1 MKQLYGFEL
10 IQDATVT
17 EFNTRARLWRHIAT
31 GAQLLSLE
39 NDDENKVFSI
49 NFRTPWDDST
59 GVAHIMEHSVLCGS
73 QKYPVKEPFVELL
86 KGSLNTFLNAFTFP
100 DKTCYPVASTNLKDF
115 YNLIDVYLDAVLHP
129 LISPYTLLQEGWH
142 YEMDTPDGEISYKG
156 VVFNEMKGAY
166 SSPDGVM
173 EEKSKA
179 LLFPDTPYRHD
190 SGGNPENIPALTYAQ
205 FKKFHEFFYHPTNA
219 RIYFYGDDDPEER
232 LRLIDAA
239 FQGYSALQIDTA
251 VPLQPV
257 FSAPKSAEEFYESSD
272 DPEAKAQLTVNWML
286 PEIVSQEESLGVR
299 ILEHVLIGTPA
310 APLRKALIDSGLG
323 EDLAGVGLET
333 SLRQMLISTGLKGIQ
348 ESDAQKVEALVLD
361 TLKELA
367 NTGIDPQTVAASLNT
382 VEFALRENNTGS
394 FPRGLALML
403 GVLNNWNYD
412 RDPVAPLAFE
422 APLNSIKH
430 RVNAGERYFEN
441 LLQNYLLNNRHRVTL
456 LLRPDAQLSTRR
468 AAAEGDRLNAAR
480 QGMSTAELQQ
490 IIANTAEL
498 HRRQEAADSPE
509 ALATIPMLQRADLEK
524 NIKTIPSEPQES
536 GASTIL
542 YHDLFTNGIL
552 YLDLGFNLRG
562 LSQNWL
568 SYVPVF
574 SRALL
579 ETGTADEDFVQLM
592 QRIGQRTG
600 GIHPSTFT
608 SASRNSSDGAAWL
621 FLRGKAMISQTTD
634 LLNIL
639 KDVLSG
645 ANLNNRERIRQ
656 IALEEKAGLEAGMTG
671 AGHRV
676 VNSRLKARASAADWA
691 AEQMDGI
698 SQLFFLRRLLQQI
711 DQDWAAVEA
720 AFEGMRS
727 ALLRQPLALCNVTV
741 DNTSWNVIHS
751 QVDEFL
757 SSFPTES
764 IPAENW
770 QPPALPLAEGLTLP
784 SQVNF
789 VGKGANLYQ
798 AGYQLNGSAFVIAPY
813 LRGTYMWDKI
823 RVQGGA
829 YGGFCVFDQHSG
841 VFNYL
846 SYRDPNLDQTLAAYD
861 QAAAFLRDLE
871 LSEAELT
878 KAIIGAIGEVDAYQ
892 LPDAKGFT
900 SLARYLLGITD
911 AERQHLRDEILS
923 TSPADFRAFGAAL
936 EAAQP
941 TSAVVV
947 LGSPEAVQSSQLNQ
961 SGGLEVSKVM

>member
-10 IQDATVT
+10 IQDTTVT
-17 EFNTRARLWRHIAT
+17 ELNIRARLWRHIAT

-142 YEMDTPDGEISYKG
+142 YELDTPDGEISYKG

-179 LLFPDTPYRHD
+179 LLFPNTPYRHD
-190 SGGNPENIPALTYAQ
+190 SGGNPENIPDLTYAQ
-205 FKKFHEFFYHPTNA
+205 FKGFHDAFYHPTNA
-219 RIYFYGDDDPEER
+219 RVYFYGDDDPEER

-239 FQGYSALQIDTA
+239 FQGYSAIQIDTA

-257 FSAPKSAEEFYESSD
+257 FAAVKTAEEFYESSD

-323 EDLAGVGLET
+323 EDLAGIGLYS
-333 SLRQMLISTGLKGIQ
+333 SLRQMQVSTGLKGIQ
-348 ESDAQKVEALVLD
+348 ESDAQKVEAVVLD
-361 TLKELA
+361 TLMNLA
-367 NTGIDPQTVAASLNT
+367 KTGIDPQTVAASLNT

-403 GVLNNWNYD
+403 GILNDWNYD
-412 RDPVAPLAFE
+412 RDPVAALAFE
-422 APLNSIKH
+422 APLNSIKR
-430 RVNAGERYFEN
+430 RVSAGERYFEN
-441 LLQNYLLNNRHRVTL
+441 LIQNHFLNNRHRVTL
-456 LLRPDAQLSTRR
+456 LLRPDPQLSIHR
-468 AAAEGDRLNAAR
+468 AAAETQRLNSAR
-480 QGMSTAELQQ
+480 QEMTSAELEQ
-490 IIANTAEL
+490 IIENTAEL
-498 HRRQEAADSPE
+498 HHRQEAADSPE
-509 ALATIPMLQRADLEK
+509 ALATLPMLQLGDLEK
-524 NIKTIPSEPQES
+524 DIKTIPCETQKS
-536 GASTIL
+536 GESTIL
-542 YHDLFTNGIL
+542 FHDLFTNGIL

-562 LSQNWL
+562 LSQDWL
-568 SYVPVF
+568 PYVPVF

-579 ETGTADEDFVQLM
+579 ETGTADEDFVQMM

-600 GIHPSTFT
+600 GVHPTTFT
-608 SASRNSSDGAAWL
+608 SASRNSPDGAAWL
-621 FLRGKAMISQTTD
+621 FLRGKAMVSQTTD
-634 LLNIL
+634 LLSIL

-656 IALEEKAGLEAGMTG
+656 IVLEEKAGLEAGLTN

-676 VNSRLKARASAADWA
+676 VNSRLKARSSAADWA

-711 DQDWAAVEA
+711 DQDWPGLEA
-720 AFEGMRS
+720 AFAGMRS
-727 ALLRQPLALCNVTV
+727 ALVRQPLALCNVTV
-741 DNTSWNVIHS
+741 DSASWNVIRS
-751 QVDEFL
+751 QVADFL
-757 SSFPTES
+757 SGFPADS
-764 IPAENW
+764 IHAANW
-770 QPPALPLAEGLTLP
+770 QPSALPAAEGLTLP

-789 VGKGANLYQ
+789 VGKGSNLYQ
-798 AGYQLNGSAFVIAPY
+798 AGYQLKGSAFVIAPY
-813 LRGTYMWDKI
+813 LGNTYLWDKI

-841 VFNYL
+841 AFNYL
-846 SYRDPNLDQTLAAYD
+846 SYRDPNLDQSLTAYD
-861 QAAAFLRDLE
+861 QAAAFLLNLD

-892 LPDAKGFT
+892 LPDAKGYT

-911 AERQHLRDEILS
+911 TERQRLRDEILS
-923 TSPADFRAFGAAL
+923 TSPADFHAFGETL
-936 EAAQP
+936 EAARP
-941 TSAVVV
+941 ASTIVV
-947 LGSPEAVQSSQLNQ
+947 LGSPEAVQNSQLNQ
-961 SGGLEVSKVM
+961 NGGLEVSKVM